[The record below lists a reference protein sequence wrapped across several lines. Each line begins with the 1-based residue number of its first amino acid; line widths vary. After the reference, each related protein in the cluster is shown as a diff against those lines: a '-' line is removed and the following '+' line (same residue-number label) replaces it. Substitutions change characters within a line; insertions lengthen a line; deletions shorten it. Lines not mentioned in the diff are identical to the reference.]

1 MGTPLFSIASDTLHG
16 TFINNN
22 KIIINNNN
30 NNRAETETQVRLE
43 KVADIKGID
52 EHLVA
57 LKREIN
63 KKKDVLVEY
72 ATFET
77 FLFSLSPEAWRMVQ
91 SDKTY
96 QNKSGSFSL
105 QDSYPLLPKDSPDSS
120 IANNDM
126 PIDSLLEITAQE
138 LGIPFS
144 ELAKVKD
151 NVKLYFTQP
160 QQLLSLFADLEVEN
174 LDLIDQCQRAED
186 QLVEVK
192 KMTKEVIDRLNEQA
206 ANFENGILALEQKIQ
221 NEGQILMEL
230 ESSMTGDDE
239 SQSVDH
245 VNLFHDRQ
253 RMVKFAS
260 STLEGHTFRSKDRK
274 GQDLSPEDEM
284 LIDEVVSQIHDEC
297 VGESRSVLTTL
308 DKLKRIE
315 LRMEH
320 LTTEL
325 EKLPQIKVK
334 IAQKT
339 CERERRQ
346 REEETRQ
353 EEHQRQH
360 AERNRRALDRAL
372 APPYIK
378 PELRKFQPWQHRVIR
393 RRKPQ
398 VQKQDSDEADK
409 EDSEDDWFV

>member
-1 MGTPLFSIASDTLHG
+1 MNGS
-16 TFINNN
+16 
-22 KIIINNNN
+22 
-30 NNRAETETQVRLE
+30 
-43 KVADIKGID
+43 
-52 EHLVA
+52 
-57 LKREIN
+57 
-63 KKKDVLVEY
+63 VL
-72 ATFET
+72 
-77 FLFSLSPEAWRMVQ
+77 
-91 SDKTY
+91 
-96 QNKSGSFSL
+96 
-105 QDSYPLLPKDSPDSS
+105 
-120 IANNDM
+120 
-126 PIDSLLEITAQE
+126 
-138 LGIPFS
+138 
-144 ELAKVKD
+144 
-151 NVKLYFTQP
+151 
-160 QQLLSLFADLEVEN
+160 
-174 LDLIDQCQRAED
+174 
-186 QLVEVK
+186 
-192 KMTKEVIDRLNEQA
+192 
-206 ANFENGILALEQKIQ
+206 
-221 NEGQILMEL
+221 
-230 ESSMTGDDE
+230 
-239 SQSVDH
+239 
-245 VNLFHDRQ
+245 
-253 RMVKFAS
+253 
-260 STLEGHTFRSKDRK
+260 
-274 GQDLSPEDEM
+274 
-284 LIDEVVSQIHDEC
+284 DEVVSQIHDEC